1 MLLEHGEFIFFENFF
16 NYVDV
21 TRRFGHGQGYSM
33 DIGMD
38 MDSGSIA
45 EPEPPE
51 PYHFNPISTGTVSLL

>member
-1 MLLEHGEFIFFENFF
+1 MLLEHEEFLFFENFF

-21 TRRFGHGQGYSM
+21 TRRFGHGQGYS
-33 DIGMD
+33 MD